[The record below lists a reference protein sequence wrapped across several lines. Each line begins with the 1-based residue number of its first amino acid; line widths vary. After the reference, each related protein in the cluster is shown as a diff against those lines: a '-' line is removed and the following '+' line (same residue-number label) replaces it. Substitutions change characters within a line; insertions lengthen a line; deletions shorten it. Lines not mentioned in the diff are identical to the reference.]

1 MNNDDTLRP
10 EYPADLI
17 RSGTR
22 GPYAARYRDGTNIS
36 RIDPDLHR
44 LFPDAESVNRALREY
59 AETHHMRR

>member
-1 MNNDDTLRP
+1 MNSEDTL
-10 EYPADLI
+10 

-22 GPYAARYRDGTNIS
+22 GKYAADYREGINLI

-59 AETHHMRR
+59 AERQ